1 MFVEQQGLQ
10 LQGVVA
16 REAAKQARSVAAREA
31 WLARCAV
38 PSHSNDVDVQGVT
51 LHFPANVRVFVERVS
66 GVYFASE
73 AECFANE
80 DQRLAVADSD
90 DEDDVVMAPRE
101 PAALSVETP
110 RDFDVGARAASTQA
124 VLLDGDVVVGDIKI
138 ARNHGVHEVY
148 LHYIRVAPTHRGL
161 GGARAMLCGAL
172 GEALAPNDDG
182 VQPTTFG
189 LYMLSVQAEIATR
202 LYISCAALFGFKL
215 TCALV
220 HGWSVT
226 GYGRAYTKGRV
237 ARAITFFFERD
248 LSNNIDLPAIMPNR
262 TRAKKSKSSTK

>member
-38 PSHSNDVDVQGVT
+38 PSPSNDVDVQGVT
-51 LHFPANVRVFVERVS
+51 LHFPVSVRVLVERVS

-73 AECFANE
+73 AECFADE
-80 DQRLAVADSD
+80 EQRLAVTD
-90 DEDDVVMAPRE
+90 DEDDDDDVVVMAAR
-101 PAALSVETP
+101 PAAALAVETP
-110 RDFDVGARAASTQA
+110 RDYDVGARAASTQA

-138 ARNHGVHEVY
+138 SHNHGVHEVY
-148 LHYIRVAPTHRGL
+148 LHYIRVAPTHRGM

-172 GEALAPNDDG
+172 GEALQPRDG

-189 LYMLSVQAEIATR
+189 LYMLSQQAGAATH
-202 LYISCAALFGFKL
+202 LYIDCAALFGFKL
-215 TCALV
+215 ACVLV

-226 GYGRAYTKGRV
+226 GYGRAYTGGRV

-248 LSNNIDLPAIMPNR
+248 LSRNVDLPAIMPNR
-262 TRAKKSKSSTK
+262 TRAKKARK